1 MNVVEK
7 VIQVTL
13 AREIGTPELLLYVL
27 RFALTQTTLLLENH
41 LILLDKL

>member
-7 VIQVTL
+7 VIQVTP
-13 AREIGTPELLLYVL
+13 AHEMMAPVL
-27 RFALTQTTLLLENH
+27 FHVLWFALTQTTLLLENH